1 MTASLTLEN
10 GLTAAPGTGRGWL
23 WLLLPVL
30 ALWPVWTWSARRL
43 TDGSDD
49 PFGLVALAVLLL
61 SVWRARGT
69 LAESPRLGWLL
80 AALGLSGVA
89 LLTQSGLPALLRAV
103 LAVLAVISGLLAL
116 RAPRQPVLAWLGLGL
131 LALPIISSL
140 QFFAGFPLR
149 LVTAEASR
157 WLLQGLGFEVLRQGT
172 ALELG
177 GRLVMVDAP
186 CSGIQMAWVA
196 YFTACA
202 TAAWLGLSDRRFLAR
217 LPLLGLIVLGGNILR
232 NSLLVLKESGQVD
245 GPAWLHEAIG
255 LLVFVAVCALVLGYM
270 AAAAPPSAQE
280 TVPSRA
286 ARPLGHSSP
295 VSRATRAALVLGFVV
310 LGLVPL
316 LRAPQ
321 PPAPGQ
327 AYVEWPHSFAGRPL
341 RPLALSAV
349 EQRFAEQ
356 FPGAIARFSD
366 GAQVLSLRHV
376 TAATRKLH
384 PAADCYRGLGYGIR
398 DIVLEQRVEGD
409 RQALQRCFIATR
421 EGVRLR
427 VCEYIEDARGRTFS
441 DTSAW
446 YWAAI
451 GGQSPGPWRAVTVAR
466 AL

>member
-10 GLTAAPGTGRGWL
+10 GLAAAPGTRPGWL

-30 ALWPVWTWSARRL
+30 ALWPVWSWSARRL

-61 SVWRARGT
+61 SVWCARHA
-69 LAESPRLGWLL
+69 LAEAPRLGWLL
-80 AALGLSGVA
+80 AALGLSGA
-89 LLTQSGLPALLRAV
+89 ASLLQPGLPALLRAV

-202 TAAWLGLSDRRFLAR
+202 TAAWLRLSDRRFLTR

-232 NSLLVLKESGQVD
+232 NTLLVLKESGQVD

-270 AAAAPPSAQE
+270 AAAAPLPAQE
-280 TVPSRA
+280 PVPSRA
-286 ARPLGHSSP
+286 GRSSP
-295 VSRATRAALVLGFVV
+295 LPRATGAMLVLGFVV
-310 LGLVPL
+310 LGLSPL

-327 AYVEWPHSFAGRPL
+327 AYIEWPHSFAGRPL

-356 FPGAIARFSD
+356 FPGTIARFSD
-366 GAQVLSLRHV
+366 GEQVLSLRHV

-398 DIVLEQRVEGD
+398 DIVLERRVEGD
-409 RQALQRCFIATR
+409 PRALQRCFIATR

>member
-1 MTASLTLEN
+1 MTASLALES
-10 GLTAAPGTGRGWL
+10 AQAPPSGTGSGWL

-30 ALWPVWTWSARRL
+30 ALWPVWSWGARRL

-49 PFGLVALAVLLL
+49 PFGLVALVVLLL
-61 SVWRARGT
+61 SVWRARAA
-69 LAESPRLGWLL
+69 LAGAPRLGWLL
-80 AALGLSGVA
+80 AALGLSGAA
-89 LLTQSGLPALLRAV
+89 LLAQPGVPALLRAV
-103 LAVLAVISGLLAL
+103 LAVLAVISGLLAV
-116 RAPRQPVLAWLGLGL
+116 RASRQPVLAWLGLGL

-232 NSLLVLKESGQVD
+232 NTLLVLKESGQVD

-255 LLVFVAVCALVLGYM
+255 LLVFIAVCALVLGYM
-270 AAAAPPSAQE
+270 AAAAPLPAQE
-280 TVPSRA
+280 PAPSRA
-286 ARPLGHSSP
+286 GRASHLP
-295 VSRATRAALVLGFVV
+295 RATGAMLVLGFVA
-310 LGLVPL
+310 LGLSPL
-316 LRAPQ
+316 LQAPQ
-321 PPAPGQ
+321 PPAPAQ
-327 AYVEWPHSFAGRPL
+327 AYIEWPHSFAGRPL

-356 FPGAIARFSD
+356 FPGAIARFTD

-421 EGVRLR
+421 QGVRLR

-446 YWAAI
+446 YWAAL

-466 AL
+466 AM